1 VTTIQGHVVDPQGE
15 PVAEATVYIVAAPVG
30 MPDIGQ
36 LTDDQGQFIISAPVP
51 GRYTVGVRSDSWG
64 VSQRVIEVNDEE
76 PVIVEVQ
83 FTQPKEV
90 DK

>member
-1 VTTIQGHVVDPQGE
+1 VTTIRGHVVDPHGQ
-15 PVAEATVYIVAAPVG
+15 PVAEATVYIVAAPAS

-36 LTDDQGQFIISAPVP
+36 LTDDHGEFIISAPVP

-64 VSQRVIEVNDEE
+64 LSQTDVEVNDQE
-76 PVIVEVQ
+76 PVTVKVQ
-83 FTQPKEV
+83 FTQQKEV